1 MVMVLGTYFN
11 ILNYSVKCRDA
22 CKLYSLKKLNYV
34 PGLIPGA
41 EESLLAHIT
50 TTMMIIADLRIEECG
65 NLMNLKDGD
74 DFGQVD

>member
-41 EESLLAHIT
+41 ERNLLALGT
-50 TTMMIIADLRIEECG
+50 ASMMIVGDLRIEECG